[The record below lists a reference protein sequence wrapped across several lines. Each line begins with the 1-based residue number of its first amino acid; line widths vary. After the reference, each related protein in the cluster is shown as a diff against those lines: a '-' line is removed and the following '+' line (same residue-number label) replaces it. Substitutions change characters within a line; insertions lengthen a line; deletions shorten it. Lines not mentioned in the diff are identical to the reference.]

1 MSRGLVQP
9 FFPSPPKEYTDDY
22 MADITRAFSVFL
34 SQVNNAGPWRATDM
48 VLTNLQTND
57 KGLEVGALFNKEGT
71 LKITVRDLNSNDI
84 KLRSLNKGLKGAVI
98 VEISK
103 RSPVAGLLNVNDVI
117 IEIQKKQIQKI
128 DNLDNLIKKVKAQ
141 GQPLYLTII
150 NNNNQRR
157 YLGVKL
163 K

>member
-1 MSRGLVQP
+1 MVKSKKTEEL
-9 FFPSPPKEYTDDY
+9 
-22 MADITRAFSVFL
+22 DI
-34 SQVNNAGPWRATDM
+34 D
-48 VLTNLQTND
+48 
-57 KGLEVGALFNKEGT
+57 T
-71 LKITVRDLNSNDI
+71 LKITVRNLNSDDI
-84 KLRSLNKGLKGAVI
+84 KSRNLDKGLKGAVI

-103 RSPVAGLLNVNDVI
+103 RSPIVGLLSVNDII
-117 IEIQKKQIQKI
+117 IEIQKKPIQKI
-128 DNLDNLIKKVKAQ
+128 DNLDNLIKKVKSQ

>member
-71 LKITVRDLNSNDI
+71 LKITVAYSPHVE
-84 KLRSLNKGLKGAVI
+84 GLSATG
-98 VEISK
+98 
-103 RSPVAGLLNVNDVI
+103 NVGSVT
-117 IEIQKKQIQKI
+117 
-128 DNLDNLIKKVKAQ
+128 V
-141 GQPLYLTII
+141 TT
-150 NNNNQRR
+150 
-157 YLGVKL
+157 
-163 K
+163 